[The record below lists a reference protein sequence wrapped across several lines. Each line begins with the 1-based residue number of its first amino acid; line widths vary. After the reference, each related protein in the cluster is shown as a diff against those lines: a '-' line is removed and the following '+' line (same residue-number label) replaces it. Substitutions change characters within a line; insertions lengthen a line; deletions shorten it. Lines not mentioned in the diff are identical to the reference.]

1 MINKIPLHALFYYII
16 FFFIVSTYL
25 IYVLKIFIQRS
36 ITCPFFYL
44 FYMTRFVPGNSW
56 IFIFQ
61 SEAHVN
67 QSDVFKKF
75 PWFLQ
80 QNCLYYVT
88 TEMNKFRVIGEIKNY
103 FCKLLHS
110 NTFKSLFVIHKTM
123 YGLYHF
129 IIYQP
134 TDTLCHQYGLV
145 KYDLCQIS
153 RNQGTQRILTF

>member
-1 MINKIPLHALFYYII
+1 MLYFTTYFFYCFNI
-16 FFFIVSTYL
+16 FDTCIKN
-25 IYVLKIFIQRS
+25 IYVEINNVSFFS
-36 ITCPFFYL
+36 IY

-67 QSDVFKKF
+67 QSKVFKKF
-75 PWFLQ
+75 LWFLQ

-129 IIYQP
+129 ISYQP

-145 KYDLCQIS
+145 KYDHCQIL
-153 RNQGTQRILTF
+153 RN